1 MPFSTADEPLG
12 KSQFRPVWAG
22 EVLAM
27 NFTTKCFVVRIP
39 EAAPQLTFSYLACAA
54 SDIALL
60 ALTHGNFSV
69 PILDF
74 LEQRFLNIRMP
85 VAACDKCVV
94 TTGLFIL
101 LQATG
106 HGLDPL
112 PGVSDLD
119 IYNWPEDH
127 VRLRRAVTKTQ
138 KSLQKISDT
147 SFLRRLERCTDAHLQ
162 RGCLNCPLASK
173 FVGIAAK
180 PKGIK
185 RKGTPHAEQPR
196 ASPSPAETEA
206 LAGGAGAAALAG
218 GVALAGGASAAVLAS
233 GASAAALAGGASAAV
248 LASGASAAA
257 LAGEASAA
265 SLVAR
270 VALASGASAAALAG
284 GANVAALV
292 SGVGAAVLAGGET

>member
-1 MPFSTADEPLG
+1 
-12 KSQFRPVWAG
+12 
-22 EVLAM
+22 
-27 NFTTKCFVVRIP
+27 
-39 EAAPQLTFSYLACAA
+39 
-54 SDIALL
+54 
-60 ALTHGNFSV
+60 
-69 PILDF
+69 
-74 LEQRFLNIRMP
+74 MP

-147 SFLRRLERCTDAHLQ
+147 NFLRRLERCTDAHLQ

-218 GVALAGGASAAVLAS
+218 GVALAGGASAAVLA
-233 GASAAALAGGASAAV
+233 G
-248 LASGASAAA
+248 AAA
-257 LAGEASAA
+257 LAGEAGAA
-265 SLVAR
+265 SLVAW

-284 GANVAALV
+284 GANAAALAG
-292 SGVGAAVLAGGET
+292 GVGAAVLAGGAT

>member
-1 MPFSTADEPLG
+1 
-12 KSQFRPVWAG
+12 
-22 EVLAM
+22 M

-127 VRLRRAVTKTQ
+127 VRLRRAVTKTK

-147 SFLRRLERCTDAHLQ
+147 NFLRRLERCTDVHLQ

-173 FVGIAAK
+173 FVGIAATPTGK
-180 PKGIK
+180 NRK
-185 RKGTPHAEQPR
+185 RYIARRTAPRIAEPCRDGRGGRKARQLWR
-196 ASPSPAETEA
+196 AGRARQ
-206 LAGGAGAAALAG
+206 LWRAGW
-218 GVALAGGASAAVLAS
+218 
-233 GASAAALAGGASAAV
+233 
-248 LASGASAAA
+248 
-257 LAGEASAA
+257 
-265 SLVAR
+265 AR
-270 VALASGASAAALAG
+270 QL
-284 GANVAALV
+284 
-292 SGVGAAVLAGGET
+292 